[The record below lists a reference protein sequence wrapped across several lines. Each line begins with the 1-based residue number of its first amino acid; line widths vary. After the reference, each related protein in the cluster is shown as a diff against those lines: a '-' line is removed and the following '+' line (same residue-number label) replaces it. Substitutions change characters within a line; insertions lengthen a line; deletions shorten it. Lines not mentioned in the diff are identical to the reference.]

1 MQQKV
6 RRAGRF
12 IRRHLGALIIWG
24 ITAGFLLGGAL
35 ILWAATL
42 QIPDLAS
49 LEERQIEQSVKF
61 YDRTGTVLLYD
72 LHKEEQRTIVPLEEI
87 SPLLQQAVIAVEDA
101 YFYQHSG
108 IRPTSIVRAILTNLL
123 SANPLGGQGG
133 STITQQVVKGSLLVN
148 DKTIARKLK
157 EWILAI
163 KLEQVLTKEQILELY
178 LNQVPFGGSLYGAEE
193 AAQTFFGKSAHDV
206 TASEAAYLAAVLPAP
221 SRLSPYRLGDSGKN
235 DQLEIRHTLVLDKMH
250 EHGYLTEEEL
260 DTAKGGLVEFV
271 PPRESSIAAPHFV
284 FYVQQYLEN
293 KYGADVLE
301 ESGWRVITTL
311 DAEMQIK
318 AEEVVQ
324 RKALENEVNFNAS
337 NAALIA
343 LDPTNG
349 NILSMVGSR
358 NYFDTEIPGAYNVTT
373 SLPGRQPG
381 SAFKP
386 FAYAQAFAKGY
397 TPDTMLFDL
406 RTQFSTTCDSGNFS
420 SDFPCYSPVNYD
432 NIFRGPITMRNA
444 LAQSINI
451 PAVKTIYLAGLTDT
465 LRLAKAM
472 GISTLGDPGRYG
484 LTLVLGGGEVTLL
497 DISSAYGVFATDG
510 MRVPPIAILK
520 IESNDGT
527 VIEDNTAVRGTQVL
541 DRSVAQTINDVL
553 SDTVARGPLTGG
565 SDIFNFPGRDVAIKT
580 GTTNDYRDAWTI
592 GYTPNLVVGTWAG
605 NNDNTSMEKRVS
617 GFIVGPIWSEFMK
630 YAVAQLPNMAFT
642 RTETSTTGLKP
653 VLRGVWQGSNTHI
666 DNNLEYATQEVH
678 SILHWVDKNNPT
690 GPIPQNPGNDPQ
702 YVLWEAPVRGWALI
716 NRYEDGDEVTVG
728 SAQQISSDPEE
739 EEPEEDD

>member
-12 IRRHLGALIIWG
+12 IRRHLGALIVWG

-271 PPRESSIAAPHFV
+271 PPRSTRSILQTATSSRWSARA
-284 FYVQQYLEN
+284 
-293 KYGADVLE
+293 
-301 ESGWRVITTL
+301 
-311 DAEMQIK
+311 
-318 AEEVVQ
+318 
-324 RKALENEVNFNAS
+324 
-337 NAALIA
+337 
-343 LDPTNG
+343 
-349 NILSMVGSR
+349 
-358 NYFDTEIPGAYNVTT
+358 TT
-373 SLPGRQPG
+373 STPKSRAPTMSPPRFPADSLARPSSRLP
-381 SAFKP
+381 
-386 FAYAQAFAKGY
+386 
-397 TPDTMLFDL
+397 TH
-406 RTQFSTTCDSGNFS
+406 
-420 SDFPCYSPVNYD
+420 
-432 NIFRGPITMRNA
+432 
-444 LAQSINI
+444 
-451 PAVKTIYLAGLTDT
+451 
-465 LRLAKAM
+465 RL
-472 GISTLGDPGRYG
+472 LP
-484 LTLVLGGGEVTLL
+484 
-497 DISSAYGVFATDG
+497 
-510 MRVPPIAILK
+510 
-520 IESNDGT
+520 
-527 VIEDNTAVRGTQVL
+527 RGTRLTQCSL
-541 DRSVAQTINDVL
+541 TC
-553 SDTVARGPLTGG
+553 AR
-565 SDIFNFPGRDVAIKT
+565 NFQRRV
-580 GTTNDYRDAWTI
+580 
-592 GYTPNLVVGTWAG
+592 TPA
-605 NNDNTSMEKRVS
+605 TSAAT
-617 GFIVGPIWSEFMK
+617 FL
-630 YAVAQLPNMAFT
+630 AT
-642 RTETSTTGLKP
+642 R
-653 VLRGVWQGSNTHI
+653 R
-666 DNNLEYATQEVH
+666 
-678 SILHWVDKNNPT
+678 
-690 GPIPQNPGNDPQ
+690 
-702 YVLWEAPVRGWALI
+702 
-716 NRYEDGDEVTVG
+716 
-728 SAQQISSDPEE
+728 
-739 EEPEEDD
+739 

>member
-510 MRVPPIAILK
+510 MRVPPIAVLK

-642 RTETSTTGLKP
+642 RTETSTTDLKP

>member
-133 STITQQVVKGSLLVN
+133 STITQQVVKGSLLIN

-358 NYFDTEIPGAYNVTT
+358 NYFDPEIPGAYNVTT

-510 MRVPPIAILK
+510 MRVPPIAVLK

-541 DRSVAQTINDVL
+541 DRSVAQTIKDVL

-642 RTETSTTGLKP
+642 RTETSTTDLKP